1 MKKICL
7 VLLLFLC
14 SCSIDDSFSKKCSYE
29 IKSSSFSE
37 RTNYTI
43 NYNGDDIVEEAIVT
57 KNYKS
62 FDGNDITSD
71 IKKVIEEYNNK
82 YGGTGIK
89 YSINKDLEDEYEIEY
104 FIPVKSVD
112 EIILKD
118 FNLEKNSVKLFRSF
132 KKENIECEG

>member
-62 FDGNDITSD
+62 FDGNDAAD
-71 IKKVIEEYNNK
+71 DVKKIISEFNNK

-89 YSINKDLEDEYEIEY
+89 YIINKNLENEFEIEY

-112 EIILKD
+112 ENVLND
-118 FNLEKNSVKLFRSF
+118 FKLEKKSVKLFRNF

>member
-7 VLLLFLC
+7 VLLLLC
-14 SCSIDDSFSKKCSYE
+14 SCSIDDSFSKNCSYE

-43 NYNGDDIVEEAIVT
+43 NYNGDDVVESALVK

-71 IKKVIEEYNNK
+71 IKKVIEDYNNK

-112 EIILKD
+112 ENILND
-118 FNLEKNSVKLFRSF
+118 FKLKKNSVKLFRSL